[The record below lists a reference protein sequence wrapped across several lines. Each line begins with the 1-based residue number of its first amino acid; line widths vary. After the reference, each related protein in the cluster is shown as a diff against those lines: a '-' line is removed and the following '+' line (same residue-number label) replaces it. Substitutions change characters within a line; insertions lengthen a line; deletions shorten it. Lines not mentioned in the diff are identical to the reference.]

1 MASRRDRN
9 PPPVSPAQAE
19 TIPRWRERLLSF
31 LLLATA
37 VAAVPAGFG
46 ALAAAV
52 RQGEI
57 TLILLYG
64 AAYLLVVIVA
74 LVPRIPLPLRAGVL
88 LAIPLGMGLE
98 SLRTAGPEGYGFV
111 FLVAFSVVAAIL
123 FGLRGG
129 LIAWALSLAGFAAAA
144 LGLLPAPAGAPPS
157 SDVGTWIFHGVTT
170 ALLGGAFAV
179 AFGLLQDRLAKALGR
194 QQEIVERADRERA
207 ELEARVAAGTRGLMR
222 QAVQLQTTAEIA
234 RLVSQ
239 RLNSRM
245 LLARAAELIQQQFG
259 FYHASVF
266 LVDETGTWAE
276 LAASTGEAGRS
287 LMERNF
293 RLAVG
298 SASLIGWATA
308 NRLTRVALDVEQD
321 PFYFRNPLL
330 PDTRA
335 EVAVPLQVGD
345 RLLGAL
351 DVHSVEPQAFG
362 QDDVRAIE
370 AIAGELAVALDSSRQ
385 LEEARLQLEDA
396 QGVVRGRVR
405 ASWTRLTRHDLPET
419 IRIAPSG
426 ETLLGGLG
434 MLPSMLEAEKTSRPV
449 LTEDGRE
456 IATPIV
462 VRGEVVAAVGVRR
475 SPEEDR
481 WSEDDLA
488 LLEAVAGQAA
498 QALETAR
505 QTAEE
510 QRRLAELEVL
520 NRVSQAVSQML
531 RLDSLFRVVHA
542 QIDQVLGDVDLTFAF
557 YDSVTGELARPYVSQ
572 GGEEIEVP
580 SAPLGDDLVSYV
592 VRSQTPLLL
601 GGDLA
606 GQAAQLGVRL
616 GDGELR
622 SWLGVPMMVGQDV
635 VGAIAVQDREQEN
648 RFSDDDSALL
658 STIASQVAAGLQNAR
673 LLEQVQRSA
682 RRERLIHEIA
692 SKVRRS
698 GDFRSILET
707 TTREL
712 GRALNASRASA
723 TLGAGDGDGHAAAES
738 GPAAPPNSPEG
749 AS

>member
-1 MASRRDRN
+1 MASRRERN
-9 PPPVSPAQAE
+9 PSPVSSASSE
-19 TIPRWRERLLSF
+19 TFAGWRERLLTF
-31 LLLATA
+31 LLLVCA
-37 VAAVPAGFG
+37 VAALPAGVVASTAAFRQG
-46 ALAAAV
+46 QITLLALYLAAFA
-52 RQGEI
+52 
-57 TLILLYG
+57 
-64 AAYLLVVIVA
+64 LVVLMA
-74 LVPRIPLPLRAGVL
+74 LVPRIPSVLRAAVL
-88 LAIPLGMGLE
+88 FVIPYGMGLE
-98 SLRTAGPEGYGFV
+98 SLRTAGPAGSGYV
-111 FLVAFSVVAAIL
+111 FLIVFTVVAAGL

-129 LIAWALSLAGFAAAA
+129 LIAWALSLVGFVATAF
-144 LGLLPAPAGAPPS
+144 GLLPAPAGGPPS
-157 SDVGTWIFHGVTT
+157 SEPGMWILRGATMG
-170 ALLGGAFAV
+170 LLGGAFAV
-179 AFGLLQDRLAKALGR
+179 GFGLLQDRLARALGR
-194 QQEIVERADRERA
+194 QQEWVGQAERERS
-207 ELEARVAAGTRGLMR
+207 ELEARVAEGTRGLMR

-239 RLNSRM
+239 KLDPRM
-245 LLARAAELIQQQFG
+245 LLSRAAELIQEQFG

-266 LVDETGTWAE
+266 LIDQTGTWAE

-287 LMERNF
+287 LLERNF

-298 SASLIGWATA
+298 SASLIGWAAA
-308 NRLTRVALDVEQD
+308 NRLTRVALDVEKD

-351 DVHSVEPQAFG
+351 DVQSVEPQAFG
-362 QDDVRAIE
+362 QDAVRAIE
-370 AIAGELAVALDSSRQ
+370 AIAGELAIALDSARQ
-385 LEEARLQLEDA
+385 LQEARLQLEDA

-405 ASWTRLTRHDLPET
+405 ASWSRLARHELPET

-434 MLPSMLEAEKTSRPV
+434 TLPSMIQAEQTGELV
-449 LTEDGRE
+449 LAEDGRE
-456 IATPIV
+456 IAAPVV
-462 VRGEVVAAVGVRR
+462 VRGEVVASIGVRR
-475 SPEEDR
+475 PEQEDR
-481 WSEDDLA
+481 WGEDDIG
-488 LLEAVAGQAA
+488 LLEAIAGQAA
-498 QALETAR
+498 LAMETAR

-542 QIDQVLGDVDLTFAF
+542 QVDQVLGDVDLTFAF

-572 GGEEIEVP
+572 AGEEIDVP
-580 SAPLGDDLVSYV
+580 PAPLGDDLVSYI

-601 GGDLA
+601 GDDLP
-606 GQAAQLGVRL
+606 GQAAQLGINL
-616 GDGELR
+616 GEAGLR

-635 VGAIAVQDREQEN
+635 VGAIAVEDRKEGN
-648 RFSDDDSALL
+648 RFTDDDTALL
-658 STIASQVAAGLQNAR
+658 STVASQVAAGLQNAR

-682 RRERLIHEIA
+682 RRERLIHEIT

-712 GRALNASRASA
+712 SRALNAARASVS
-723 TLGAGDGDGHAAAES
+723 LGGGDGDSH
-738 GPAAPPNSPEG
+738 PAGEPLAPSSPKTPEAG
-749 AS
+749 S

>member
-1 MASRRDRN
+1 MPSPRDRN
-9 PPPVSPAQAE
+9 PPPVSSAWGE
-19 TIPRWRERLLSF
+19 TFEGWRERLLTF
-31 LLLATA
+31 LLVASA
-37 VAAVPAGFG
+37 VAALPSGVAASIAAYRQGQSTLPLLYLAAFALVAIM
-46 ALAAAV
+46 ALA
-52 RQGEI
+52 
-57 TLILLYG
+57 
-64 AAYLLVVIVA
+64 
-74 LVPRIPLPLRAGVL
+74 PRLPSLLRAAVL
-88 LAIPLGMGLE
+88 LAIPYGLGMQ
-98 SLRTAGPEGYGFV
+98 SLLASGPAGSGYV
-111 FLVAFSVVAAIL
+111 FLVAFTVAAAIL

-129 LIAWALSLAGFAAAA
+129 LIAWALSLAGYLTASLVA
-144 LGLLPAPAGAPPS
+144 LPTPADPAM
-157 SDVGTWIFHGVTT
+157 WISRGITTGVLS
-170 ALLGGAFAV
+170 AAFAI
-179 AFGLLQDRLAKALGR
+179 AFGLLQDRLARALGH
-194 QQEIVERADRERA
+194 QQEWVERAGRERS

-234 RLVSQ
+234 RLVTQ
-239 RLNSRM
+239 KVDPQT
-245 LLARAAELIQQQFG
+245 LLSRAAELIQEQFG

-266 LVDETGTWAE
+266 LVDQTGTWAE
-276 LAASTGEAGRS
+276 LAASTGEVGRS
-287 LMERNF
+287 LVERNF

-308 NRLTRVALDVEQD
+308 NRLTRVALDVETD

-335 EVAVPLQVGD
+335 EVAVPLVVGD

-351 DVHSVEPQAFG
+351 DVHSAEPQAFG

-370 AIAGELAVALDSSRQ
+370 AIASELAIALDSARQ
-385 LEEARLQLEDA
+385 LQEARLQLEDA

-405 ASWTRLTRHDLPET
+405 ASWSRLTQHDLPET
-419 IRIAPSG
+419 IRVAPSG

-434 MLPSMLEAEKTSRPV
+434 ALPSMTTAEQTAQPF
-449 LTEDGRE
+449 LTEDGHE
-456 IATPIV
+456 IAVPV
-462 VRGEVVAAVGVRR
+462 LVRGEVVASIGVRR
-475 SPEEDR
+475 PGQEER
-481 WSEDDLA
+481 WAEDDIA
-488 LLEAVAGQAA
+488 LLLAIAGQAA
-498 QALETAR
+498 LALETAR

-572 GGEEIEVP
+572 GGEETDVP
-580 SAPLGDDLVSYV
+580 PAPLGDDLVSYV

-601 GGDLA
+601 SGELA
-606 GQAAQLGVRL
+606 GQAAQLGVHL
-616 GDGELR
+616 GEADLR

-635 VGAIAVQDREQEN
+635 VGAIAVEDRQQEN
-648 RFSDDDSALL
+648 RFTDDDSALL

-673 LLEQVQRSA
+673 LLEQVQRAA

-692 SKVRRS
+692 TKVRRS

-712 GRALNASRASA
+712 SRALNASRASVS
-723 TLGAGDGDGHAAAES
+723 LGPGDGDGHPAAE
-738 GPAAPPNSPEG
+738 APTPPSPQPPEDG
-749 AS
+749 S